1 MLCDS
6 KTLFSQLHPFLQVS
20 LERRKRDLEAE
31 VQAEVAASQQQPAA
45 TSTTSLP
52 AAALSEQGRQMETI
66 RITLEIGNRITGCY
80 ILLMKTSH

>member
-1 MLCDS
+1 MWEQNPQQHS
-6 KTLFSQLHPFLQVS
+6 FLNVIHFLPQVS

-52 AAALSEQGRQMETI
+52 AATLSEQGR
-66 RITLEIGNRITGCY
+66 
-80 ILLMKTSH
+80 